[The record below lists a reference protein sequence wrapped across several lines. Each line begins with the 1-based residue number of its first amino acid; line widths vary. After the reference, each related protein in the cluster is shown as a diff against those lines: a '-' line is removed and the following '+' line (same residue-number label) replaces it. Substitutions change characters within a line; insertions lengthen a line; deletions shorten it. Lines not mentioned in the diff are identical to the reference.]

1 MPRILL
7 LVTDLNIGGT
17 PTVVRDLAIRLAP
30 LARAGGGDVQVAS
43 LAARGPVSEEIAV
56 AGIEVDALNAK
67 GPRDARV
74 VARLHKL
81 IARQRFDTVFSFLVH
96 ANAAAAAVSLFARH
110 VRFLQSIQT
119 TQPEPKWHW
128 KVQKLAGRAAQKIVV
143 PSPSVAQVAREW
155 CDVPE
160 KKIIIIPNAI
170 DLADFCGG
178 GVGPPSSDFS
188 IGFLGRLDPIKRI
201 PDLVKAM
208 RNLPR
213 GHLHIFGEGPAREE
227 IEKTVMQLGLK
238 DRVTLHGAVQRPQEA
253 LSKIQLL
260 VLPSAAEGF
269 GLVLIEA
276 MAAGIP
282 VVATDVPGIR
292 DVVKDCATGLL
303 VPPAQPAKLADAINR
318 VMTDAPLRKRL
329 IDAASADV
337 GGRFT
342 WDVVLP
348 KYRELLSI

>member
-17 PTVVRDLAIRLAP
+17 PTVVRELAIRLSP
-30 LARAGGGDVQVAS
+30 HARAVGGDVQVAS
-43 LAARGPVSEEIAV
+43 LAPRGPVSDQIEAAGIAV
-56 AGIEVDALNAK
+56 HALDAK
-67 GPRDARV
+67 GSRDARV

-81 IARQRFDTVFSFLVH
+81 IARERIDTVFSFLVH
-96 ANAAAAAVSLFARH
+96 ANAAAAAVSLFARD
-110 VRFLQSIQT
+110 VRLLQSIQT
-119 TQPEPKWHW
+119 TQPQPKWHW
-128 KVQKLAGRAAQKIVV
+128 KVQKLAQRAAEMIVV

-155 CDVPE
+155 SDVPE
-160 KKIIIIPNAI
+160 KKIVIIPNAI
-170 DLADFCGG
+170 DPNDFRRGAASPPSADF
-178 GVGPPSSDFS
+178 P

-208 RNLPR
+208 QDIPR
-213 GHLHIFGEGPAREE
+213 AHLHIFGEGPARAE
-227 IEKTVMQLGLK
+227 IEQTAQDHRLRL
-238 DRVTLHGAVQRPQEA
+238 RVTLHGAVNHPQDA
-253 LSKIQLL
+253 LSQIQLL

-292 DVVKDCATGLL
+292 DVVKDGETGLL
-303 VPPAQPAKLADAINR
+303 VPPAQPAQLADAINR
-318 VMTDAPLRKRL
+318 IMTDSQLRHRL
-329 IDAASADV
+329 IEAASRDV
-337 GGRFT
+337 RERFT

-348 KYRELLSI
+348 KYRELLAV